1 MPNIK
6 GALNLVKRA
15 LEPVQDKA
23 LPLRLPRARLAPE
36 YIDQQADRVAR
47 QMLGE
52 HVVSGKPKETF
63 NLAGRSKKESDRVK
77 GLDYKLKPIGTVA
90 QETPYV
96 PRKGDINVAVPGD
109 QTISDNILESIEGV
123 PIGSVQQGGARY
135 GLGQKHL
142 DEPEFWKSNEVPAKG
157 IQGKA
162 DRLQE
167 MYEPERMIGSHLAMG
182 QTANNFAMHFADANM
197 RAIDWSK
204 ATPKKINV
212 FDNIIAGGYKDD
224 KTGERVFFPN
234 WPGLADPDAA
244 LLAMKEDSNLRKWFN
259 NRMKVPSIT
268 KPLDLPNGLDIQY
281 AISEPNIRDLEIN
294 MTGLMTGKLKP
305 GALIEA
311 AGNPHNT
318 YTHRILG
325 EAEGAQEVLT
335 PFQISHPDAAA
346 HIASTKR
353 PSDFTG
359 TIQKVFPHQLVDEQY
374 LNEYGQ
380 YRDRIKKLTG
390 KKEGGSVDIKAAD
403 ARLAAA
409 MSQRMAKGGA
419 VDIEAADARLSA
431 AMNGMAGGGM
441 VTIHPRVHEI
451 LKAPL
456 RMKEGGDPLD
466 EFSPPRYRSAGRR
479 PESQNDRVAS
489 ANMPVNLAG
498 NIIAG
503 ALGVPGRLSDIK
515 KNAKEIYEEFKQS
528 ELVNSPRA
536 RAQLAKIMA
545 ATSMGTIPDMAS
557 AVTPFIN
564 SDAMLSAF
572 PMQRIA
578 KIGVTGTPSLGRRE
592 SVLSD
597 ETVPYSLADYTNDK
611 DGDAIGGTEYLIKKQ
626 REAGKMYGG
635 KKMVY
640 DYEESDKPKI
650 TLTPEEYAEY
660 LNSEDR
666 NRINLGGRLEEET
679 GRFHPALEMGLP
691 AIAGAAGT
699 QLGKSAIKAAERLGK
714 GFDKGYARAMSKQEP
729 PFLNELGYDSVLDK
743 QPVKLLGQQPQVM
756 TALPGTPQGAT
767 YATKQEG
774 PFYRVSPT
782 TLDVGKAKSRGIREA
797 DELQS
802 PTPVG
807 GTAGQAGREVPQLLS
822 PEEVGR
828 IIADP
833 TANEPLQIAKR
844 FTKETQGAD
853 FAAPNIPESSLAKQS
868 AIGRAHQLAVEGSP
882 EYKTSVF
889 DAYAKQMPEVLE
901 QSGAKSYDDL
911 MEKAYRQLAKETDE
925 QFQQLPYNFSYH
937 RSGEGNYNGA
947 MDMASDVHGN
957 KHLYVFQGGDRHD
970 FLNRMDKASGL
981 NENEKFRAVHD
992 LLGHA
997 IYGNQFGPKGEEIAW
1012 AVHQQMYSPL
1022 ARLAMTAET
1031 RGQNSLVNYSPLNA
1045 NLKAEIAKYDNIAYE
1060 AKRRGD
1066 TALVN
1071 EINALKRQAYSGF
1084 QFAPQKAV
1092 LLPPEFISPK
1102 FAGGLPDYLS
1112 AANKPAKG
1120 TESQSALTH
1129 FSNSPGLE
1137 LLDPKRYGTGIKGA
1151 EAKRLNEYEGGVKD
1165 RSYVYLGEPGTVSP
1179 EPGLGVNRYRAESE
1193 NLYDITK
1200 DPLNFRTLARE
1211 SNRTP
1216 FTAKANAGMTYPPQ
1230 EANDYERLVK
1240 EYGYEGMINPNASK
1254 PMGIMFKPTPVQPR
1268 KRGGLTRLRAR

>member
-6 GALNLVKRA
+6 GGLNLLKRA
-15 LEPVQDKA
+15 LDPVQDKA

-77 GLDYKLKPIGTVA
+77 NLEYKLKPIGTVA
-90 QETPYV
+90 QETPYA

-109 QTISDNILESIEGV
+109 QTISDTILESIEGT

-157 IQGKA
+157 IQGKV

-182 QTANNFAMHFADANM
+182 QTANNFAMHFADANL

-204 ATPKKINV
+204 ASPKKINV

-224 KTGERVFFPN
+224 KTGERVYFPN

-244 LLAMKEDSNLRKWFN
+244 MLAMKEDSNLRKWFN

-281 AISEPNIRDLEIN
+281 AITEPNIRDLEIN

-305 GALIEA
+305 GALVEA

-374 LNEYGQ
+374 LDDYGR
-380 YRDRIKKLTG
+380 YRERIKKLTG
-390 KKEGGSVDIKAAD
+390 KKDGGSVDIKAAD

-409 MSQRMAKGGA
+409 MQQRMAKGGA

-431 AMNGMAGGGM
+431 AMNHMAGGGLPKAIAKGFKKLFADDVVNGMRVRKDIPNTSSIGASLSDYSTHGLQEVPMSAFQTVGKPKYYSVQEEKRTKELARQIQENKELNPLIVVKDAEGHYILEGGHRFDAVRELDIDSFPALM
-441 VTIHPRVHEI
+441 VHDLKSLGEQVPVGKAGGGLLKSAAKGVKRLFNDDVLPAAERETNKAKFLEDSAAKKRLYHGTGRDIQTFDKSQIKRPMFGEGFHLAESPALASFYAKQHKEGQNVMPVHAAIKKPFVLNDMSKWYDIPGNTDAEKTAWIKSQGFDGIKYRHGAPYDAPNESGIGYVAFEPNQIKSATGNRGTYDINEADIGKATGGAVTVHPRVHEI
-451 LKAPL
+451 LNAPPIKLGVGGLLKGVGKKLADNVLPAAERETNKSAVKLGDKVLPVTMHPIEAREGNVMTNVNPQTFDKAFKKTQWQYVGSQGEGGIGERYKNFGEFAQTAPSMNASNVSVNKAGVVTFGDGRHRYAYL
-456 RMKEGGDPLD
+456 RDQGVDSIPMSMDKESIENAKLHGLLSEKNKAHGGTVQRFDDGGVAHMDKGGDPLD

-479 PESQNDRVAS
+479 PESQNDRKAS

-498 NIIAG
+498 NIVAG
-503 ALGVPGRLSDIK
+503 VLGVPGRLSDIK
-515 KNAKEIYEEFKQS
+515 KNAKEMYEEAKQS
-528 ELVNSPRA
+528 ELANSPRA

-545 ATSMGTIPDMAS
+545 ATSMGSIPDMAS
-557 AVTPFIN
+557 AVAPFIN

-572 PMQRIA
+572 PMQRLA

-597 ETVPYSLADYTNDK
+597 ETVPYSLADYTDDK

-650 TLTPEEYAEY
+650 TLTPEEYKEY

-691 AIAGAAGT
+691 ALAGAAGT
-699 QLGKSAIKAAERLGK
+699 QLSKSAIKAAERLGK
-714 GFDKGYARAMSKQEP
+714 GF
-729 PFLNELGYDSVLDK
+729 
-743 QPVKLLGQQPQVM
+743 
-756 TALPGTPQGAT
+756 
-767 YATKQEG
+767 TK
-774 PFYRVSPT
+774 
-782 TLDVGKAKSRGIREA
+782 
-797 DELQS
+797 
-802 PTPVG
+802 
-807 GTAGQAGREVPQLLS
+807 
-822 PEEVGR
+822 
-828 IIADP
+828 
-833 TANEPLQIAKR
+833 
-844 FTKETQGAD
+844 
-853 FAAPNIPESSLAKQS
+853 
-868 AIGRAHQLAVEGSP
+868 
-882 EYKTSVF
+882 
-889 DAYAKQMPEVLE
+889 
-901 QSGAKSYDDL
+901 GAKSKL
-911 MEKAYRQLAKETDE
+911 TPIQANAKGG
-925 QFQQLPYNFSYH
+925 LS
-937 RSGEGNYNGA
+937 
-947 MDMASDVHGN
+947 MAS
-957 KHLYVFQGGDRHD
+957 K
-970 FLNRMDKASGL
+970 
-981 NENEKFRAVHD
+981 
-992 LLGHA
+992 
-997 IYGNQFGPKGEEIAW
+997 
-1012 AVHQQMYSPL
+1012 
-1022 ARLAMTAET
+1022 
-1031 RGQNSLVNYSPLNA
+1031 VNFHPH
-1045 NLKAEIAKYDNIAYE
+1045 
-1060 AKRRGD
+1060 R
-1066 TALVN
+1066 
-1071 EINALKRQAYSGF
+1071 
-1084 QFAPQKAV
+1084 
-1092 LLPPEFISPK
+1092 
-1102 FAGGLPDYLS
+1102 
-1112 AANKPAKG
+1112 
-1120 TESQSALTH
+1120 
-1129 FSNSPGLE
+1129 
-1137 LLDPKRYGTGIKGA
+1137 
-1151 EAKRLNEYEGGVKD
+1151 
-1165 RSYVYLGEPGTVSP
+1165 
-1179 EPGLGVNRYRAESE
+1179 
-1193 NLYDITK
+1193 
-1200 DPLNFRTLARE
+1200 
-1211 SNRTP
+1211 
-1216 FTAKANAGMTYPPQ
+1216 
-1230 EANDYERLVK
+1230 
-1240 EYGYEGMINPNASK
+1240 
-1254 PMGIMFKPTPVQPR
+1254 
-1268 KRGGLTRLRAR
+1268 LTRSKL